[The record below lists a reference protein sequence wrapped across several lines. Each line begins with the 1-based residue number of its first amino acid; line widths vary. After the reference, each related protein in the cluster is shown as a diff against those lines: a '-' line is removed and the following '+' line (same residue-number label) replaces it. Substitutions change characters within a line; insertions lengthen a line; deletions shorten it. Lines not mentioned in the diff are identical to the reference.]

1 VLPLAALAVSL
12 ALPAAE
18 AGARTKTVTVTGEL
32 IVQNGQRPTDPGN
45 CSAIGFGRWKDVPG
59 TIGARVTKTSVRNGK
74 ESSDFFK
81 PPFSDTY
88 TFIATYKV
96 EPGYH
101 WGAISHSWSDG
112 PRANDCSASAERV
125 RALYLPTVKV
135 ELTIEVD
142 EKACKAA
149 QAKVTKRKR
158 AVSALQAKV
167 SGAKGARKQRL
178 KRQLKAAKQSRD
190 KAVEA
195 AAKAC

>member
-1 VLPLAALAVSL
+1 VLPLAALAVLL
-12 ALPAAE
+12 ALPASE
-18 AGARTKTVTVTGEL
+18 AGARTKTMTVTGEF

-45 CSAIGFGRWKDVPG
+45 CSAVGFGRWKDVPG
-59 TIGARVTKTSVRNGK
+59 TIGARVTKTTVKGK

-81 PPFSDTY
+81 PPFNDTY
-88 TFIATYKV
+88 TFIATYQV
-96 EPGYH
+96 QPGYH

-112 PRANDCSASAERV
+112 PRPNDCSVSAGRV
-125 RALYLPTVKV
+125 RALYQPTVKV
-135 ELTIEVD
+135 ELTIEID

-178 KRQLKAAKQSRD
+178 RRQLKAAKRSRD

-195 AAKAC
+195 VGKAC